1 MQSSQSAALGSQAG
15 SGHILNHLQKRIL
28 FTLGFLAIYRIGVH
42 IPIPGVDTVALRQ
55 FFASQGGNLLSMFN
69 MFSGGALERFSVFAL
84 GVMPYIS
91 ASIIAQLLTVVVPK
105 LEALSK
111 EGQSGRK
118 KITQYT
124 RYGTIF
130 LAVIQGFMIA
140 RTLQVADFNDAPLV
154 AQGGL
159 GWMFVTV
166 LSLVAGTA
174 FVMWLGEQITDRGV
188 GNGISLI
195 IFAGIVAGLP
205 SVLGNTYTQYTSEQL
220 DLLRILIIIGVC
232 IFVVAGV
239 VFVESGAR
247 QVPIQYA
254 KRQMGRK
261 IFSGQQSH
269 LPLRVNAS
277 GVIPP
282 IFASSLLQ
290 FPLTVAAFSPESKI
304 AEIINTYM
312 IPGGWLYNVVYVTGV
327 IFFAFFYTKIVF
339 KTDDVAENLK
349 KNGGFIPGIRP
360 GARTAEYLDILVDRL
375 TMAGSLYLA
384 VICVLPTILTGQ
396 FNVQFYFGG
405 TSLLIVVGVALETF
419 RQIEGH
425 RQSLRYE
432 AFMKSTKNDKRRR
445 QTPRKL

>member
-1 MQSSQSAALGSQAG
+1 MTGANNV
-15 SGHILNHLQKRIL
+15 LNHLQKRIL

-55 FFASQGGNLLSMFN
+55 FFANQGGNLLSMFN

-154 AQGGL
+154 AQGGV
-159 GWMFVTV
+159 GWMLITV

-205 SVLGNTYTQYTSEQL
+205 SVLGNTYTQYTNEQL

-232 IFVVAGV
+232 VFVVAGV

-254 KRQMGRK
+254 KRQVGRK

-290 FPLTVAAFSPESKI
+290 FPLTVAAFSPESKM

-312 IPGGWLYNVVYVTGV
+312 IPGGWLYNTVYVTGV

-360 GARTAEYLDILVDRL
+360 GARTAEYLDVLVDRL

-384 VICVLPTILTGQ
+384 VICVLPTLLTGQ

-432 AFMKSTKNDKRRR
+432 AFMKSSKNEKRRR
-445 QTPRKL
+445 QMPTRK